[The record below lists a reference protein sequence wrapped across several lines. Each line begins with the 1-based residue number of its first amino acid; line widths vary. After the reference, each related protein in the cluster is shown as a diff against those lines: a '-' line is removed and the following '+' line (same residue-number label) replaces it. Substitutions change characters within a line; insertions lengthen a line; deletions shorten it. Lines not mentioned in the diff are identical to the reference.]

1 MVQINSRSQ
10 NSNCSVRAVIDNAD
24 GVRVNVRIS
33 WDYTTSAP
41 EYVNVSGDYSSAQ
54 GGYTVN
60 FSRRYSVGGTY
71 TPAETAPEALDA
83 TFENA
88 LKSLITS
95 CFTNYSNVELITVEE

>member
-10 NSNCSVRAVIDNAD
+10 NSNCSVGAVIDNAD
-24 GVRVNVRIS
+24 GVKINVSIS

-41 EYVNVSGDYSSAQ
+41 QYVNVSGWYSSAQ

-88 LKSLITS
+88 LKSFITS

>member
-10 NSNCSVRAVIDNAD
+10 NSNCSVGAVIDNAD
-24 GVRVNVRIS
+24 GVRVNVRIR
-33 WDYTTSAP
+33 WEYTSSAP
-41 EYVNVSGDYSSAQ
+41 EYVNVSGDYSSVQ

-71 TPAETAPEALDA
+71 TSAETAPEALDA

>member
-1 MVQINSRSQ
+1 M
-10 NSNCSVRAVIDNAD
+10 
-24 GVRVNVRIS
+24 
-33 WDYTTSAP
+33 
-41 EYVNVSGDYSSAQ
+41 
-54 GGYTVN
+54 VN

-95 CFTNYSNVELITVEE
+95 CFTNYNNVELITVEE

>member
-10 NSNCSVRAVIDNAD
+10 NSNCSVGAVIDNAD
-24 GVRVNVRIS
+24 GVRVNVRIR
-33 WDYTTSAP
+33 WEYTSSAP
-41 EYVNVSGDYSSAQ
+41 EYVNVSGDYSSVQ

-95 CFTNYSNVELITVEE
+95 CFTNYRNVELITVEE